1 MNIRTSWNKFWFSPA
16 AYFDLAVVR
25 IIAVLVQVVYMV
37 AEQFSDLQYVYT
49 LPATTYRPL
58 PVLHLFVFAWGFHS
72 PPPSQVVFAL
82 YGIVLL
88 CGFASLVGLFTRV
101 VLVIFALGSLFLQA
115 FVFSFQQYHHP
126 EAIMIIA
133 LLALALGPSGQVLS
147 VDSALRRWRQGQAQT
162 VPLLDYSSPYA
173 GWPVLFIQC
182 IYPLVYISAAV
193 AKLAYNHYTLDW
205 ANGYTLQ
212 YYLIQDDIRKEL
224 PFAAWASQ
232 FHVMIFLSQ
241 IVVILYQCTYYLV
254 IPYRKLRWIYL
265 PVGAFFHLANYIV
278 LDAPFPQW
286 IALLAAY
293 IPFADCIRYLA
304 TKRVVVEPS
313 AEGA

>member
-1 MNIRTSWNKFWFSPA
+1 MTLVSWNKFWFRRAP
-16 AYFDLAVVR
+16 YFDLAVVR

-49 LPATTYRPL
+49 LPLTAYRPL
-58 PVLHLFVFAWGFHS
+58 PILQVLLFGLGAHA
-72 PPPSQVVFAL
+72 PPSSQVVFAI

-88 CGFASLVGLFTRV
+88 CGCAALVGLFTNL
-101 VLVIFALGSLFLQA
+101 VLIVFAVGCLFLQA

-133 LLALALGPSGQVLS
+133 LLAISLGPSGRVLS
-147 VDSALRRWRQGQAQT
+147 VDSALRRWRRGGSRT
-162 VPLLDYSSPYA
+162 VSLLDYGSEYA

-212 YYLIQDDIRKEL
+212 YYLVQDDIRKEL

-232 FHVMIFLSQ
+232 FHVLIFLSQ
-241 IVVILYQCTYYLV
+241 VVVLSYQCTYWLV
-254 IPYRKLRWIYL
+254 IPFRKLRWIYL
-265 PVGAFFHLANYIV
+265 PIGAFFHLANYIV

-286 IALLAAY
+286 IALLTVY
-293 IPFADCIRYLA
+293 IPFADAVRYLA
-304 TKRVVVEPS
+304 AKRVVPEPS
-313 AEGA
+313 AEST